1 MPDKVTALDLAID
14 TLQKGYDSLSQTTR
28 SVETRS
34 GVALGL
40 LAAIISRFVGKLQ
53 TSFPNVPRD
62 EEPIVVFIAIVGVA
76 LLLTAG
82 VFFTF
87 GVLAPRRLPAP
98 FSTQHMVDQGLWQE
112 KPEVFKEQLL
122 ANLKFAV
129 QKAAE
134 GVERKAKFFN
144 RGLWI
149 TAAGLTLLGL
159 IEIATFMYPT
169 EEG

>member
-1 MPDKVTALDLAID
+1 
-14 TLQKGYDSLSQTTR
+14 
-28 SVETRS
+28 
-34 GVALGL
+34 
-40 LAAIISRFVGKLQ
+40 
-53 TSFPNVPRD
+53 
-62 EEPIVVFIAIVGVA
+62 
-76 LLLTAG
+76 
-82 VFFTF
+82 
-87 GVLAPRRLPAP
+87 
-98 FSTQHMVDQGLWQE
+98 MVDQGLWQE